1 MDRIQQKIT
10 VDLTNGSNE
19 VVYCNQYDD
28 NSREIVISLENNG
41 NIFKDFQGFT
51 VEFRMFKTNGYGFSK
66 NVGEENFGTVGTDSI
81 TIPINVSMS
90 ICPGRQKCE
99 LGLKDKSG
107 MEIYTTNFSL
117 QVKKSVIQRE
127 DMLDESRYDSFE
139 QIRDAAEKYADLSK
153 SYAIGTNGQT
163 RLNDAT
169 DNSKYYSEKSN
180 EYMNASKTSADA
192 SAVSENNAKESE
204 TKAKESEINVVNQD
218 LTTKKYMEETE
229 RIYSKIQP
237 LDHKIY
243 ISQEEPTDGSGND
256 EWLYFY

>member
-127 DMLDESRYDSFE
+127 DMIDGSRYDSFE
-139 QIRDAAEKYADLSK
+139 QIRDAAEKYSDLSK
-153 SYAIGTNGQT
+153 SYAIGTNGQI

-237 LDHKIY
+237 LDHKVY